1 MQNCLLKFRLL
12 ENFLIFR
19 LIIFNFSR
27 FFPFDLDLVAR
38 FISASE
44 DNMKEYDALINIF
57 LIVPDYAL
65 SHALSALI
73 LTFVKNHEPNSHLTN
88 G

>member
-1 MQNCLLKFRLL
+1 MPFEIQASRKFSHFPINNIQL
-12 ENFLIFR
+12 
-19 LIIFNFSR
+19 FS